1 MLTASASENPVKVN
15 PEPKLSAHHN
25 ACTAH
30 MLTPSASEN
39 TKKVNPEPNATA
51 HTKTNHGMGIQNNSK
66 RKKVN
71 NQLK

>member
-1 MLTASASENPVKVN
+1 MLTETASENPVKVN

-39 TKKVNPEPNATA
+39 TKRLTQNPNPQLTQKQITA
-51 HTKTNHGMGIQNNSK
+51 WASRTI
-66 RKKVN
+66 RKERK
-71 NQLK
+71 